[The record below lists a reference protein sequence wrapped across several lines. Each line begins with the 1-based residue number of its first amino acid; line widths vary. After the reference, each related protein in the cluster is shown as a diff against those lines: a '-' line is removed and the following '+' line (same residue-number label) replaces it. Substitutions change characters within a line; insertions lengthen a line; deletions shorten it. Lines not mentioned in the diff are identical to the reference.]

1 MSKYNVEVGTPI
13 EAQPVSPDVGDD
25 QPNVEPKEAKI
36 LDARLRFLFGI
47 IVTVILAI
55 VILGAI
61 VLGLHDGTYDEIGA
75 VWEATENI
83 LFLLF
88 GGVFGSALVMKLIGN
103 GKT

>member
-1 MSKYNVEVGTPI
+1 MSKFNVEVGTPI
-13 EAQPVSPDVGDD
+13 EAQSVSADAGNN
-25 QPNVEPKEAKI
+25 QPSMEPKEAKI

-61 VLGLHDGTYDEIGA
+61 VLGLYDGTYDEIGA

-83 LFLLF
+83 LLLLF
-88 GGVFGSALVMKLIGN
+88 GGVFGGALVMKLIGN